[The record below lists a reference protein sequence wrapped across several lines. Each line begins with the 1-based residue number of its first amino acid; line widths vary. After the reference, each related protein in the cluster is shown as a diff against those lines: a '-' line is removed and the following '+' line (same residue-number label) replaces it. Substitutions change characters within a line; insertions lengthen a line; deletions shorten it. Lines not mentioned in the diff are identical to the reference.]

1 MSQISV
7 QQILKDILDNDIKL
21 LNSRDKLIRLLD
33 EKVPARLSRDVTA
46 VQKALQYGVGEYF
59 LQAYLSSEQSS
70 KFIAIGK
77 VTEKLKELNLQEK
90 AIEKIINTF
99 AYALNW
105 NITTTSNYDLNTSES
120 SNDSNLVQT
129 IDGLQRQINALKKQ
143 LTDSKPNKVT
153 VNKPAQNKQ
162 KLKEN
167 ILIILTQNN
176 YIKRITLNSIRTQ
189 KSGGR
194 GAAGIRIKE
203 NDYVKQIIIAS
214 THDILLCFTNKGK
227 VYQLNA
233 NKIPSMGKIAQ
244 GKAITNFLSL
254 EKNEIVIS
262 ILPIQRFD
270 KSAFLLMIT
279 GNGLIKRT
287 ELSQFD
293 TNRKQTRILALTL
306 DKDDT
311 LINTNLTYGKDRI
324 IIVTQNGMS
333 ICFSEQ
339 DIRPIGRTA
348 RGVKGISLKNN
359 DQVIYLDTFDNN
371 KCEVLTVSENG
382 FGKRTSISEYPI
394 QSRSGV
400 GLINTKITERTGLT
414 GDLKIIDKDKEFL
427 LISQKGIIIRS
438 NIQEVSKFSRN
449 TQGAKVINLE
459 PYDKVSSLA
468 II

>member
-59 LQAYLSSEQSS
+59 LQAYLSNEQSS
-70 KFIAIGK
+70 KRIALGK

-105 NITTTSNYDLNTSES
+105 NITTTSNYDLTTNEL

-143 LTDSKPNKVT
+143 LTDSKSNKVT
-153 VNKPAQNKQ
+153 INKPSLDKQ

-167 ILIILTQNN
+167 ILIILTQKN

-194 GAAGIRIKE
+194 GAIGIRVKE
-203 NDYVKQIIIAS
+203 NDYVKRIIIAS

-233 NKIPSMGKIAQ
+233 NKIPSMGKTSQ
-244 GKAITNFLSL
+244 GKLITNFLSL
-254 EKNEIVIS
+254 EKNETVVS
-262 ILPIQRFD
+262 ILPIQKFD
-270 KSAFLLMIT
+270 KDVFLLMLT

-287 ELSQFD
+287 ELSLFD
-293 TNRKQTRILALTL
+293 TNRKQTGILSLTL
-306 DKDDT
+306 DKDDE
-311 LINTNLTYGKDRI
+311 LISTKLTHGKSQI
-324 IIVTQNGMS
+324 IIGTQNGMS
-333 ICFSEQ
+333 ICFNEQ
-339 DIRPIGRTA
+339 DIRPSGRTA

-359 DQVIYLDTFDNN
+359 DQVISLDTFDNN

-400 GLINTKITERTGLT
+400 GLINTKITERTGLII
-414 GDLKIIDKDKEFL
+414 DLKIINKAQEFI

-438 NIQEVSKFSRN
+438 NIHEVSKFSRN
-449 TQGAKVINLE
+449 TQGAKLISLE

-468 II
+468 IL